1 MPHLP
6 TKLFA
11 ATLVFGFALLAMG
24 QAKAAP
30 LPIPSSLTTHAGAS
44 QALPVVKVH
53 RRYRYWGPRYNY
65 WYGGPRYY
73 YHPYYY
79 GYGYR
84 PYWYWNRPYYR
95 RYWW

>member
-24 QAKAAP
+24 HAKAAP

>member
-11 ATLVFGFALLAMG
+11 ATLVFGFALAW
-24 QAKAAP
+24 AKPKAAP
-30 LPIPSSLTTHAGAS
+30 LPIPSGLDHECGAARPCRSKRSTIAAIAIGAGVI
-44 QALPVVKVH
+44 PVTAI
-53 RRYRYWGPRYNY
+53 
-65 WYGGPRYY
+65 RYY
-73 YHPYYY
+73 YRPYYY